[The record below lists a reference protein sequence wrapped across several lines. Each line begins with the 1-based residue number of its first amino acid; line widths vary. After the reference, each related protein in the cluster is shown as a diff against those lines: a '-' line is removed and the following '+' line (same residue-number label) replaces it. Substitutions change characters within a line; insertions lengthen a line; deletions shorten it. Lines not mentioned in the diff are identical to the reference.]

1 MVFWSKT
8 LYPVSFLNKKA
19 IPIKKYLLLLS
30 GIAIGSGSARE
41 FCRGSWDMN
50 IKSERL
56 KKLETELEDLE
67 QWMNLGLV
75 PKKDVDK
82 HREEI
87 RSLKTKIEEEKE
99 RLRFMK
105 ESGDLEEYVTP
116 KRSAAR
122 QAYAEPHTL
131 PDMDG
136 GENMT
141 DAGLDMETE
150 SFEMETVAEEETESG
165 GTGAATEEEGTPV
178 EEEEDEDPFSDRNR
192 WKRGILEDPDAD
204 NW

>member
-1 MVFWSKT
+1 
-8 LYPVSFLNKKA
+8 
-19 IPIKKYLLLLS
+19 
-30 GIAIGSGSARE
+30 
-41 FCRGSWDMN
+41 MN
-50 IKSERL
+50 MKSERL

-75 PKKDVDK
+75 PKKDVEK

-87 RSLKTKIEEEKE
+87 RSIKSRIDEEKD
-99 RLRFMK
+99 RLRYLK
-105 ESGDLEEYVTP
+105 ESGELEEYVTP

-131 PDMDG
+131 PDMDVG
-136 GENMT
+136 DNMT

-150 SFEMETVAEEETESG
+150 AYDMETITEEETEG
-165 GTGAATEEEGTPV
+165 GGGSSEEESTLV
-178 EEEEDEDPFSDRNR
+178 EEEDEDPFSDRNR
-192 WKRGILEDPDAD
+192 WKRGILEDPEAD

>member
-1 MVFWSKT
+1 
-8 LYPVSFLNKKA
+8 
-19 IPIKKYLLLLS
+19 
-30 GIAIGSGSARE
+30 
-41 FCRGSWDMN
+41 MN

-75 PKKDVDK
+75 PKKDIDK

-87 RSLKTKIEEEKE
+87 RSLKSKIEEEKE

-105 ESGDLEEYVTP
+105 ESGELEEYVTP
-116 KRSAAR
+116 KRSPAR

-131 PDMDG
+131 PDMDMG
-136 GENMT
+136 DNMT

-150 SFEMETVAEEETESG
+150 NYDMETVTEEETEG
-165 GTGAATEEEGTPV
+165 GGGSTEEGESTLV

>member
-1 MVFWSKT
+1 
-8 LYPVSFLNKKA
+8 
-19 IPIKKYLLLLS
+19 
-30 GIAIGSGSARE
+30 
-41 FCRGSWDMN
+41 MN

-87 RSLKTKIEEEKE
+87 RSLNTKITEEKE

-105 ESGDLEEYVTP
+105 ESGELEEYVTP

-131 PDMDG
+131 PDMEI

-150 SFEMETVAEEETESG
+150 NYEMETIAEEEAEAGSG
-165 GTGAATEEEGTPV
+165 ASPEEGEATVV
-178 EEEEDEDPFSDRNR
+178 EEEDEEDPFSDRNR
-192 WKRGILEDPDAD
+192 WKRGILEDPDVD
-204 NW
+204 SW

>member
-1 MVFWSKT
+1 
-8 LYPVSFLNKKA
+8 
-19 IPIKKYLLLLS
+19 
-30 GIAIGSGSARE
+30 
-41 FCRGSWDMN
+41 MN

-82 HREEI
+82 HKEEI
-87 RSLKTKIEEEKE
+87 RSLKGKIDEEKE

-105 ESGDLEEYVTP
+105 ESGELEEYVTP
-116 KRSAAR
+116 KRSPAR

-131 PDMDG
+131 PDMEMGD
-136 GENMT
+136 NMT

-150 SFEMETVAEEETESG
+150 SYDMETITEDETEGGG
-165 GTGAATEEEGTPV
+165 GTEEGESTLV
-178 EEEEDEDPFSDRNR
+178 EEEDEEDPFSDRNR

>member
-1 MVFWSKT
+1 
-8 LYPVSFLNKKA
+8 
-19 IPIKKYLLLLS
+19 
-30 GIAIGSGSARE
+30 
-41 FCRGSWDMN
+41 MN

-75 PKKDVDK
+75 PKKDMEK
-82 HREEI
+82 HKEEI
-87 RSLKTKIEEEKE
+87 RSLKTKIDEEKE

-105 ESGDLEEYVTP
+105 ESGDMEEYVTP
-116 KRSAAR
+116 KRSNAR

-131 PDMDG
+131 PDMEMGD
-136 GENMT
+136 NMT

-150 SFEMETVAEEETESG
+150 SFDVETTATEEETEG
-165 GTGAATEEEGTPV
+165 GGGGKGADEEATV
-178 EEEEDEDPFSDRNR
+178 AEEEEDEDPFSDRNR
-192 WKRGILEDPDAD
+192 WKRGILEDPEAD

>member
-1 MVFWSKT
+1 
-8 LYPVSFLNKKA
+8 
-19 IPIKKYLLLLS
+19 
-30 GIAIGSGSARE
+30 
-41 FCRGSWDMN
+41 MN

-75 PKKDVDK
+75 PKKDIEK
-82 HREEI
+82 HKEEI
-87 RSLKTKIEEEKE
+87 RSLKAKIDEEKE

-105 ESGDLEEYVTP
+105 ESGELEEYVTP
-116 KRSAAR
+116 KRSPSR

-131 PDMDG
+131 PDMEI

-150 SFEMETVAEEETESG
+150 AYEMETISEEETEGS
-165 GTGAATEEEGTPV
+165 TEEGESTLL

>member
-1 MVFWSKT
+1 
-8 LYPVSFLNKKA
+8 
-19 IPIKKYLLLLS
+19 
-30 GIAIGSGSARE
+30 
-41 FCRGSWDMN
+41 MN
-50 IKSERL
+50 MKSERL

-87 RSLKTKIEEEKE
+87 RSIKTKIDEEKD
-99 RLRFMK
+99 RLRYLK

-116 KRSAAR
+116 KRSPSR

-131 PDMDG
+131 SDMDVG
-136 GENMT
+136 DNMT

-150 SFEMETVAEEETESG
+150 AYDMETITEEETEG
-165 GTGAATEEEGTPV
+165 GGSSEEEATVV
-178 EEEEDEDPFSDRNR
+178 EEDDEDPFSDRNR
-192 WKRGILEDPDAD
+192 WKRGILEDPEAD

>member
-1 MVFWSKT
+1 
-8 LYPVSFLNKKA
+8 
-19 IPIKKYLLLLS
+19 
-30 GIAIGSGSARE
+30 
-41 FCRGSWDMN
+41 MN

-67 QWMNLGLV
+67 RWMHLGLV
-75 PKKDVDK
+75 PKKDMEK
-82 HREEI
+82 HKEEI
-87 RSLKTKIEEEKE
+87 RSLRSKIDEEKE

-105 ESGDLEEYVTP
+105 ENGELEEYVTP

-131 PDMDG
+131 PDMEM

-150 SFEMETVAEEETESG
+150 AADMETISDEETETG
-165 GTGAATEEEGTPV
+165 GGGTEEESTLL

>member
-1 MVFWSKT
+1 
-8 LYPVSFLNKKA
+8 
-19 IPIKKYLLLLS
+19 
-30 GIAIGSGSARE
+30 
-41 FCRGSWDMN
+41 MN

-67 QWMNLGLV
+67 QWMSLGLV
-75 PKKDVDK
+75 PKKDIDK

-87 RSLKTKIEEEKE
+87 KALHQKIGEEKE

-105 ESGDLEEYVTP
+105 ENGELEEYVTP
-116 KRSAAR
+116 KKSSAR

-131 PDMDG
+131 PDLEIGDHL
-136 GENMT
+136 T

-150 SFEMETVAEEETESG
+150 AYDMETTSEEDAET
-165 GTGAATEEEGTPV
+165 GTSITEEEGASP
-178 EEEEDEDPFSDRNR
+178 EEEEDDEDPFSDRNR

>member
-1 MVFWSKT
+1 M
-8 LYPVSFLNKKA
+8 
-19 IPIKKYLLLLS
+19 
-30 GIAIGSGSARE
+30 
-41 FCRGSWDMN
+41 MN

-82 HREEI
+82 HKEEI
-87 RSLKTKIEEEKE
+87 RSLNSKIGEEKE

-105 ESGDLEEYVTP
+105 ESGELEEYVTP
-116 KRSAAR
+116 KRSPAR

-131 PDMDG
+131 PDMDMG
-136 GENMT
+136 DNMT

-150 SFEMETVAEEETESG
+150 SYDMETITEEETEG
-165 GTGAATEEEGTPV
+165 GTGGGTEEGEATVV
-178 EEEEDEDPFSDRNR
+178 EEEDEEDPFSDRNR

>member
-1 MVFWSKT
+1 
-8 LYPVSFLNKKA
+8 
-19 IPIKKYLLLLS
+19 
-30 GIAIGSGSARE
+30 
-41 FCRGSWDMN
+41 MN

-75 PKKDVDK
+75 PKKDVEK
-82 HREEI
+82 HKEEI
-87 RSLKTKIEEEKE
+87 RSLKLKIDEEKE

-105 ESGDLEEYVTP
+105 ESGELEEYVTP
-116 KRSAAR
+116 KRSASR

-131 PDMDG
+131 PDMDMG
-136 GENMT
+136 DNMT

-150 SFEMETVAEEETESG
+150 AYDMETIVEDETEG
-165 GTGAATEEEGTPV
+165 GTSGAATEEGEATVV